1 MVDKK
6 DKVESTVE
14 EKEEVAK
21 PKTTSSRKSTK
32 ETESTTKETPKKPKR
47 KLRQN
52 EISRTTDVVIK
63 NNTSGG
69 LVYICPKN
77 YTKYRLDNYG
87 DQDEMPIDELIHL
100 KNTKRKYLERYW
112 LIIAEVSTDEY
123 TLDEVLEALKL
134 EDLYSGDYKVM
145 LDIDGFILGNVS
157 EIKKVYP
164 KLNQYAQEMIIK
176 RAKSLH
182 KDGEI
187 EKLGTYEYF
196 RNVPEAEGIFE

>member
-32 ETESTTKETPKKPKR
+32 ETESTTKEAPKKPKR

-77 YTKYRLDNYG
+77 YTKYRD
-87 DQDEMPIDELIHL
+87 
-100 KNTKRKYLERYW
+100 
-112 LIIAEVSTDEY
+112 
-123 TLDEVLEALKL
+123 
-134 EDLYSGDYKVM
+134 
-145 LDIDGFILGNVS
+145 
-157 EIKKVYP
+157 
-164 KLNQYAQEMIIK
+164 
-176 RAKSLH
+176 
-182 KDGEI
+182 
-187 EKLGTYEYF
+187 
-196 RNVPEAEGIFE
+196 

>member
-32 ETESTTKETPKKPKR
+32 ETESTTKEAPKKPKR

-112 LIIAEVSTDEY
+112 LIITEVSTDEY

-134 EDLYSGDYKVM
+134 EELYSGDYKVM
-145 LDIDGFILGNVS
+145 LDIDNFILGNVS
-157 EIKKVYP
+157 EIKKVFP
-164 KLNQYAQEMIIK
+164 KLNQYAQEIIIK

-182 KDGEI
+182 EDGEI